1 MEMCKLDKNF
11 RTLWKNYV
19 LQSFLATL
27 AMSIVLMF
35 LSIEHA
41 VIVASI
47 GATSFIVFAMPR
59 SVTARPR
66 NVIGGHMIGL
76 LCGSV
81 STLIPHPPSIN
92 VIMYSIAVG
101 LSIFLMIITNTE
113 HPPASGT
120 ALGVAING
128 FHPNVALAVIVSAVT
143 LSAIHY
149 SLRKY
154 LKDLV

>member
-27 AMSIVLMF
+27 AMSIVLIF
-35 LSIEHA
+35 LSIERA

-92 VIMYSIAVG
+92 VIMCSIAVG